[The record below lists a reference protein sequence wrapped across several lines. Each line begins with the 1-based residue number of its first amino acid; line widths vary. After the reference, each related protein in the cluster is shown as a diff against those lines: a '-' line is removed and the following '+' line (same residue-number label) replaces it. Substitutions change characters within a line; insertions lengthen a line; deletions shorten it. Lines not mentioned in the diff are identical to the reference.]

1 MLHHKL
7 ANTAWVILLMLS
19 SFDVSAQISNIEEIA
34 PPLDGMPV
42 SHNGNYFYVQV
53 GAFKDLSDAN
63 QMLSALSKLG
73 ITIFISKISKND
85 NQVYRV
91 RAGPFV
97 TQEAAFEIQK
107 VFKNNGVGSAVVI
120 KQKVN

>member
-19 SFDVSAQISNIEEIA
+19 SFDVSGQISNIEEIA
-34 PPLDGMPV
+34 PLDGMPV

-97 TQEAAFEIQK
+97 TQDAAFEIQK
-107 VFKNNGVGSAVVI
+107 VFQNNGVGSAVVI

>member
-1 MLHHKL
+1 
-7 ANTAWVILLMLS
+7 MLS
-19 SFDVSAQISNIEEIA
+19 SFDVSGQISNIEEIA
-34 PPLDGMPV
+34 PLDGMPV

-97 TQEAAFEIQK
+97 TQDAAFEIQK
-107 VFKNNGVGSAVVI
+107 VFKNNGVASAVVI

>member
-1 MLHHKL
+1 MLHLKI
-7 ANTAWVILLMLS
+7 ANTAWVIMLMLS

-34 PPLDGMPV
+34 PLDGMPV

-63 QMLSALSKLG
+63 QMFSALSKLG
-73 ITIFISKISKND
+73 VTIFISKISKND

-97 TQEAAFEIQK
+97 TQDAAFEIQK
-107 VFKNNGVGSAVVI
+107 VFKNNGVASAVVI

>member
-1 MLHHKL
+1 MFHLKI
-7 ANTAWVILLMLS
+7 ANTAWVIMLMLS

-34 PPLDGMPV
+34 PLDGMPV

-63 QMLSALSKLG
+63 QMLSALSTLG
-73 ITIFISKISKND
+73 VTIFISKISKND

-97 TQEAAFEIQK
+97 TQDAAFEIQK
-107 VFKNNGVGSAVVI
+107 VFKNNGVASAVVI

>member
-1 MLHHKL
+1 MLHLKI
-7 ANTAWVILLMLS
+7 ANTAWVIMLMLS

-34 PPLDGMPV
+34 PLDGMPV
-42 SHNGNYFYVQV
+42 PQNGNYFYVQV

-73 ITIFISKISKND
+73 VTIFISKISKND
-85 NQVYRV
+85 NQIYRV

-97 TQEAAFEIQK
+97 TQDAAFEIQK
-107 VFKNNGVGSAVVI
+107 VFKNNGVASAVVI

>member
-1 MLHHKL
+1 MLHLKL
-7 ANTAWVILLMLS
+7 ANTAWVMMLILS

-34 PPLDGMPV
+34 PLDGMPV

-73 ITIFISKISKND
+73 VTIFISKISKND

-97 TQEAAFEIQK
+97 TQDAAFEIQK
-107 VFKNNGVGSAVVI
+107 VFQNNGVGSAVVI